1 MKLNSTQ
8 LDRTLSQ
15 FHAEVVPI
23 GNQVRRMVETS
34 LEAVALC
41 GASLLI

>member
-1 MKLNSTQ
+1 MCAGDDQTCP
-8 LDRTLSQ
+8 Q
-15 FHAEVVPI
+15 FELHRVPVA
-23 GNQVRRMVETS
+23 NQIRRMVETS